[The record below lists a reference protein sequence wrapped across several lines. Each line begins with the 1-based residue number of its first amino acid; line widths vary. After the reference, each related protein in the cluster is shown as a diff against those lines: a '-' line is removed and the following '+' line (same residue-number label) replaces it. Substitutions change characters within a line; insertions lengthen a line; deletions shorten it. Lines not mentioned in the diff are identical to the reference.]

1 MAEPDEHVRF
11 LPYDPQMAD
20 LLRRAAEARRSSKY
34 VALHETFDGDWD
46 ELARDAH
53 ALANSGGG
61 VIVVGRALDGSA
73 ARRLGVDASV
83 HEVERDGRTMSAIVV
98 ARPESPLTYGPEHV
112 VLARRGGRSVPATD
126 RDLRAFVERRLAD
139 VRKHLLSGVRTALP
153 APPSAEI
160 VAIERSHDELGELT
174 RIRIT
179 TDDAAPLFGRIDP
192 DLTHPYRQKELI
204 AHLNAK
210 LDGAIA
216 LNQHD
221 LLSVR
226 RAHGIDDES
235 HPEFAHRPKFGN
247 LQYSEDFVD
256 WILHESRRDRR
267 FFAKA
272 RARYSELRAQGS

>member
-1 MAEPDEHVRF
+1 MV
-11 LPYDPQMAD
+11 D
-20 LLRRAAEARRSSKY
+20 LLRRATEARRSSKY
-34 VALHETFDGDWD
+34 VALHEDDGDEWD
-46 ELARDAH
+46 DVARDAH
-53 ALANSGGG
+53 ALANTGGG
-61 VIVVGRALDGSA
+61 VIVFGRVLDDASSL
-73 ARRLGVDASV
+73 RRLGVDATV
-83 HEVERDGRTMSAIVV
+83 HEIERNGRTVTAVV
-98 ARPESPLTYGPEHV
+98 VGRPDAPLTFGPERL
-112 VLARRGGRSVPATD
+112 VLARRGARSVPATNA
-126 RDLRAFVERRLAD
+126 DLRAFVERRLRE
-139 VRKHLLSGVRTALP
+139 VRRHLMSGVRTALT

-210 LDGAIA
+210 LGGAIA

-256 WILHESRRDRR
+256 WILAQYARDRQ
-267 FFAKA
+267 FFARA

>member
-1 MAEPDEHVRF
+1 MP
-11 LPYDPQMAD
+11 D
-20 LLRRAAEARRSSKY
+20 LLRRAAEAQRSSKY
-34 VALHETFDGDWD
+34 VALHEDGDVDW
-46 ELARDAH
+46 EAVGADAV

-61 VIVVGRALDGSA
+61 VIVLPHPSDAIAERIAQIAGEAPELSLHELERNGRI
-73 ARRLGVDASV
+73 VDA
-83 HEVERDGRTMSAIVV
+83 VV
-98 ARPESPLTYGPEHV
+98 VGRPESPLTFGPENI
-112 VLARRGGRSVPATD
+112 VLVRHGARSTAATAK
-126 RDLRAFVERRLAD
+126 DLRAFVERRLRD
-139 VRKHLLSGVRTALP
+139 VRKHLLSGVRTALA
-153 APPSAEI
+153 APPTAEI
-160 VAIERSHDELGELT
+160 VAIERTHDELGELT

-210 LDGAIA
+210 LGGAIT

-226 RAHGIDDES
+226 RSHGIDDES

-256 WILHESRRDRR
+256 WILDQYARDPR

-272 RARYSELRAQGS
+272 RARYSELRHSD

>member
-1 MAEPDEHVRF
+1 MP
-11 LPYDPQMAD
+11 D
-20 LLRRAAEARRSSKY
+20 LLRRAAEAQRSSKN
-34 VALHETFDGDWD
+34 VALHEEENVDW
-46 ELARDAH
+46 AAVAADAI

-61 VIVVGRALDGSA
+61 VIVLPHPSEAITERIARAAGEAPELDVHEIERNGRT
-73 ARRLGVDASV
+73 VDA
-83 HEVERDGRTMSAIVV
+83 VV
-98 ARPESPLTYGPEHV
+98 VSRPESPLTFGADNV
-112 VLARRGGRSVPATD
+112 VLARHGARSTPATN
-126 RDLRAFVERRLAD
+126 RDLRTFVDRRLRD
-139 VRKHLLSGVRTALP
+139 VRKHLLSGVRTALT
-153 APPSAEI
+153 APPAAEI
-160 VAIERSHDELGELT
+160 VAIERTHDELGEVT

-210 LDGAIA
+210 LDGRIA

-226 RAHGIDDES
+226 RAHSIDDAS

-256 WILHESRRDRR
+256 WILDQYARDPR
-267 FFAKA
+267 FFARA
-272 RARYSELRAQGS
+272 RERYSELRNAG